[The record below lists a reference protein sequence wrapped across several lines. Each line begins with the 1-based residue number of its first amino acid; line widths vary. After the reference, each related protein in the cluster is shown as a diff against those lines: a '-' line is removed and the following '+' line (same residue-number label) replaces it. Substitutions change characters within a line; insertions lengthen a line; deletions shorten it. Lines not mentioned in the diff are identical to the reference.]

1 MSVADN
7 RHDNLLSLLNHLHL
21 MENSLTNFMLE
32 TVIKLQ
38 SLTSEK
44 VFLMLESPQCQ
55 RRRYC
60 GSKELIDAFEGDK
73 GLVHEPFD
81 IAVELDSNTGSLIE
95 KTTAYEIP
103 EQLTT
108 TTTTTAKRKKP
119 SAERF
124 STEPTPAADANV
136 NASMVTWATED
147 GVAVSDPTVDPRAE
161 EASPSK
167 RRRLEDDTAA
177 ALSSSAHLDFVDLD
191 LKEEISKTVPE
202 YVISDDDNND
212 DDDEDRTSAFPLAD
226 YAAENRD
233 SAGVVENSVTLHAEL
248 LDSHSF
254 FDALENPPLERSKY
268 QALLSIPNALAAY
281 EKGTM
286 ENRLLKSVCYNVGK
300 NAALKCPYPFSSSNK
315 EAVHAYWSHHCDLFV
330 GQAGNSGLLVDKTH
344 FNDSSSIRLDCLKRT
359 TAVGFIRQSIRDG
372 FKKVAN
378 KRQIKE

>member
-1 MSVADN
+1 MARLKTKMSATDN

-32 TVIKLQ
+32 TVLKLQ

-44 VFLMLESPQCQ
+44 VFLLLESPQSQ

-95 KTTAYEIP
+95 KK
-103 EQLTT
+103 
-108 TTTTTAKRKKP
+108 TAKRKKHG
-119 SAERF
+119 AERF
-124 STEPTPAADANV
+124 ATEQTIALTPVPADSNL
-136 NASMVTWATED
+136 NSSMLTWATED
-147 GVAVSDPTVDPRAE
+147 AVAVPAATEDARA

-167 RRRLEDDTAA
+167 KRRFEDDNAA
-177 ALSSSAHLDFVDLD
+177 ALSSSTHLDFVDLD

-202 YVISDDDNND
+202 YVISDDDND
-212 DDDEDRTSAFPLAD
+212 DGVDEDRNSSFPLAD
-226 YAAENRD
+226 YAVAAEN
-233 SAGVVENSVTLHAEL
+233 SAAAAVVENSLTLHAEQL
-248 LDSHSF
+248 LDPHSF

-300 NAALKCPYPFSSSNK
+300 NAALKCPYRFSSSNK

-330 GQAGNSGLLVDKTH
+330 GQAGNSGLLVDKSH

-378 KRQIKE
+378 KHQIKE